1 MKPPSP
7 RTGIPVKS
15 GIPTRASQQES
26 RLPLSDSR
34 MRPAEANSDTTRTYC
49 TEDTPAMLSHAGSQS
64 DLSVLSISSKDKS
77 GVEREDKP
85 DFSDDSSNLSGDN
98 DNILAEC
105 IQSGMPKARR
115 QLVQPKIVS
124 HKSRSMNNMAPRGNI
139 PEPVSSV
146 VAKSSTTTPT
156 KTNDINLQQ
165 RIFKNVAYIGAKDEV
180 ESYAVEDSPCHFSL
194 RSSLSDLTVDGATA
208 AAQQQQQS
216 R

>member
-64 DLSVLSISSKDKS
+64 DLSILSISSKDKS
-77 GVEREDKP
+77 GLEREDKP

-124 HKSRSMNNMAPRGNI
+124 HKSRPMNNMAPRGNI

-146 VAKSSTTTPT
+146 AAKSSTTAPR
-156 KTNDINLQQ
+156 TNDINLQQ